1 MRISDWS
8 SDVCS
13 SDLPNLDFSARIR
26 AYREE
31 GMDYRWR
38 FTFQDFS
45 PAFRANP
52 LAEYFANI
60 FKQRDDLCDVD
71 SIVYQFEALS
81 STDLKGYYNRVRSPV
96 LILTGTEDH
105 IHALAFALRDEI
117 PGSELKIL
125 PGAGHACHIEQPWLF
140 DKLDRKSTRL

>member
-31 GMDYRWR
+31 GMDYCWR

-71 SIVYQFEALS
+71 SIVYRFEALS
-81 STDLKGYYNRVRSPV
+81 SADLKGYYNR
-96 LILTGTEDH
+96 
-105 IHALAFALRDEI
+105 EI
-117 PGSELKIL
+117 GRAWCRERV
-125 PGAGHACHIEQPWLF
+125 CQYV
-140 DKLDRKSTRL
+140 

>member
-1 MRISDWS
+1 MIVPCMHDRRPDRS
-8 SDVCS
+8 SALVLCGAGHK
-13 SDLPNLDFSARIR
+13 PNLDFSARIR

-71 SIVYQFEALS
+71 
-81 STDLKGYYNRVRSPV
+81 R
-96 LILTGTEDH
+96 
-105 IHALAFALRDEI
+105 
-117 PGSELKIL
+117 
-125 PGAGHACHIEQPWLF
+125 
-140 DKLDRKSTRL
+140 DRKSVVSGKSVSVRLDLGGGRMIKKNRRNELVSR

>member
-1 MRISDWS
+1 
-8 SDVCS
+8 
-13 SDLPNLDFSARIR
+13 
-26 AYREE
+26 
-31 GMDYRWR
+31 MDYRWR

-71 SIVYQFEALS
+71 SIVYQFEALGS
-81 STDLKGYYNRVRSPV
+81 ADLKGYYNRVRSPV

-117 PGSELKIL
+117 PGSELKRSEEHTSELQSLMRISYAVFCL
-125 PGAGHACHIEQPWLF
+125 
-140 DKLDRKSTRL
+140 KK